1 MEAPSVKS
9 LAIKWGLIL
18 GVVSIVMF
26 LGIAMSGVQ
35 GESWAG
41 WLGVVPSAIIIFL
54 AHKEFKESGDGFM
67 SYGKGLG
74 IGTLT
79 ILVSSIISSVFSFV
93 YIKFIDPTYFDVV
106 RDKQIEGMAEGG
118 MSDAEIETA
127 LGFSEAFFKPETLLI
142 TGVVFGVIF
151 GFIISL
157 IVSAITKNSNPALEV

>member
-1 MEAPSVKS
+1 MEAPSAKS

-18 GVVSIVMF
+18 GVVSIVLF
-26 LGIAMSGVQ
+26 LAMAMSGVQ
-35 GESWAG
+35 GESWAS
-41 WLGVVPSAIIIFL
+41 WVGVLPTAIIIFM

-74 IGTLT
+74 LGTLT
-79 ILVSSIISSVFSFV
+79 VLVSSIISSIFTYV
-93 YIKFIDPTYFDVV
+93 YIKFVDTTYFDVI
-106 RDKQIEGMAEGG
+106 REKQIEGMAEQG

-127 LGFSEAFFKPETLLI
+127 LGFSEAFFIPETVLI
-142 TGVVFGVIF
+142 MGVIFGVFF